1 MAFGLLFVR
10 GFCVVNDGDK
20 SVSVLSDI
28 EDHVAIYIIGIL
40 EQTANFWEIVPTDTF
55 YDAYPRLDFV
65 RRIAVLLYCFGHMPA
80 RNDMHSTTVLHEL

>member
-40 EQTANFWEIVPTDTF
+40 VDGILPHLGRGAASTRGIRS
-55 YDAYPRLDFV
+55 PRSPPNEE
-65 RRIAVLLYCFGHMPA
+65 G
-80 RNDMHSTTVLHEL
+80 